1 MAVTQI
7 AKIQVRRGLSQDL
20 GLLASGEIAWAIDT
34 QRLYIG
40 NGTFEEGAPI
50 SGKTEI
56 ITSNYTGNIDQVL
69 GLYTYKG
76 AEGGY
81 QVVTG
86 IDANNDI
93 TRSYQNKIDDFV
105 NLRDYG
111 AVGNG
116 LVDDSRAIQRCIDE
130 TYNRQ
135 QIDTAPRTRR
145 AIRCS
150 AGVYRLSRELR
161 IPPYAVFIAE
171 GSATFLQVGPEA
183 NCVARLTT
191 SAGEDPAGVVTG
203 NYPDQIVFHGVGFES
218 DRDIDLL
225 HIDGATNCRFE
236 SVSFVGPNFADN
248 TDGTVLGAAG
258 VHISSSASTTNKI
271 TFSGCRFSGL
281 TYAAFVDAD
290 VETSEILFD
299 DCKFVD
305 LFQTVHVIAGQVAPR
320 GVRIT
325 NSRIENIFSSAIY
338 GGMGVSGIVSAF
350 NTYINVG
357 NQGGDDTTP
366 VVPVILFQADNN
378 YSIADVF
385 SRAFLPTADTQVPR
399 VHADGYAVISTAL
412 DDAFRLGNSHQRPGK
427 KFQATAGQITVF
439 PYVSIPHGI
448 INYSVTRD
456 GSVRSGVI
464 KFAAETNGII
474 NYDDEYVESV
484 DLGVT
489 MGFDQQPGDSF
500 FSLRA
505 AVTGGGSDADITF
518 DIKTLN

>member
-7 AKIQVRRGLSQDL
+7 SKIQVRRGLSQDL
-20 GLLASGEIAWAIDT
+20 GQLASGEIAWAIDT

-40 NGTFEEGAPI
+40 NGTYEEGAPVT
-50 SGKTEI
+50 GTTEI
-56 ITSNYTGNIDQVL
+56 LTVGHAGNIDQVL

-76 AEGGY
+76 YEGGY

-93 TRSYQNKIDDFV
+93 ARSYQNKVDDFV

-111 AVGNG
+111 AVGDG
-116 LVDDSRAIQRCIDE
+116 LVDDSLAIQRCIDE
-130 TYNRQ
+130 TYNRRQ
-135 QIDTAPRTRR
+135 VNTAPRTRR

-150 AGVYRLSRELR
+150 AGVYRLTRELR

-171 GSATFLQVGPEA
+171 GTATFLQVGTEA

-203 NYPDQIVFHGVGFES
+203 AYPSLVTFHGVGLAA

-225 HIDGATNCRFE
+225 HIDCATDCRFE
-236 SVSFVGPNFADN
+236 SVAFAGPNFANN
-248 TDGTVLGAAG
+248 TNGTVLGAAG
-258 VHISSSASTTNKI
+258 VHVSSSTGTTNKI
-271 TFSGCRFSGL
+271 TFSGCRFSGM
-281 TYAAFVDAD
+281 TYAAFIDAG
-290 VETSEILFD
+290 VETSEVLFD

-305 LFQTVHVIAGQVAPR
+305 LFQTIHVIAGQVAPR
-320 GVRIT
+320 SIRVI
-325 NSRIENIFSSAIY
+325 NSRFENIFSSAIY
-338 GGMGVSGIVSAF
+338 GGVGVSGIVSAF

-366 VVPVILFQADNN
+366 VVPIILFQADSN

-385 SRAFLPTADTQVPR
+385 SRAFSTTADTQVPR
-399 VHADGYAVISTAL
+399 VQADGYAVISTAM
-412 DDAFRLGNSHQRPGK
+412 DDAFRLGNSHQRAGRR
-427 KFQATAGQITVF
+427 FQAASGAITIF

-448 INYSVTRD
+448 INYSITRD
-456 GSVRSGVI
+456 GAVRSGVI
-464 KFAAETNGII
+464 KFAAGTDGTI
-474 NYDDEYVESV
+474 NYDDEYAESV
-484 DLGVT
+484 NLGVT
-489 MGFDQQPGDSF
+489 MGFVQQPGNSY
-500 FSLRA
+500 FSLQA
-505 AVTGGGSDADITF
+505 ALTSTGSAADVVF